1 MLINNND
8 DKVVYFMKKLIAVSV
23 IALLVT
29 VGANY
34 DKGSDLADASYPD
47 IQSISP
53 YSFEV

>member
-1 MLINNND
+1 
-8 DKVVYFMKKLIAVSV
+8 MKKLIAVSV